1 MSAAKKNVL
10 TSAKN
15 IIKNIRKKRKKIK
28 QLISGVTVTKKSDVP
43 CEYFS
48 YTLTL

>member
-1 MSAAKKNVL
+1 MLAAKKTAL

-15 IIKNIRKKRKKIK
+15 ITKNIRKKLKKIK
-28 QLISGVTVTKKSDVP
+28 QLISGVTVTKKSEVP
-43 CEYFS
+43 CEYYS